1 MLHQLVVCRDKLV
14 VRFVLRRCVVLPVVP
29 THAVPQMVREVQ
41 LHSWRRCVRFYVDEE
56 YCVTVLTC
64 PRTALDGGT
73 QFMVFILSFAVQG
86 AAGTSHLFPQWWGA
100 NQGGNYDRCAV
111 TS

>member
-56 YCVTVLTC
+56 Y
-64 PRTALDGGT
+64 A
-73 QFMVFILSFAVQG
+73 
-86 AAGTSHLFPQWWGA
+86 
-100 NQGGNYDRCAV
+100 
-111 TS
+111 